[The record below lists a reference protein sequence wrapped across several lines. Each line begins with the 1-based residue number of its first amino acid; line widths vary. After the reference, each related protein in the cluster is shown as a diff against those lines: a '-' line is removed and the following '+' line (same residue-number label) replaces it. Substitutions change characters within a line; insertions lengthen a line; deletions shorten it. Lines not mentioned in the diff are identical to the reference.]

1 MLSLESRRR
10 RRRVE
15 YGGKVIA
22 FGAGLLVISFVLGA
36 ILALSKPP
44 HAVHMA
50 HMHAGALA
58 IICLAYGAVIDRT
71 RMVGRLKA
79 AGTWLVMIGAL
90 LVPGAFLLMMAAEP
104 LAHLMP
110 LGTLLMAASVA
121 ILAWGALTSKEAE
134 QEQGRR

>member
-1 MLSLESRRR
+1 MK
-10 RRRVE
+10 

-22 FGAGLLVISFVLGA
+22 FGAGLLVASFVLGA
-36 ILALSKPP
+36 ILAMVEEAP

-58 IICLAYGAVIDRT
+58 IVCLAYGAVIDRT
-71 RMVGRLKA
+71 RMGGRLKA
-79 AGTWLVMIGAL
+79 AASWLVMIGAL
-90 LVPGAFLLMMAAEP
+90 LVPGAFLLKMVAEP

-121 ILAWGALTSKEAE
+121 ILAWGAFASKEAE
-134 QEQGRR
+134 QG